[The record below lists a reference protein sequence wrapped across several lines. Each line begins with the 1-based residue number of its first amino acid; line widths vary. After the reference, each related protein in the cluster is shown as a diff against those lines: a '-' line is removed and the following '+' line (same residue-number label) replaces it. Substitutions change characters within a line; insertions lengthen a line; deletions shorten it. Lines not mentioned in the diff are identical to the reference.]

1 MHQTLSIVL
10 LFSYTTANSF
20 ILGLDLSW
28 WDSAD
33 MAFLLLILLLLLILI
48 WLLLVLLMLMMTLS
62 FSESMILLADSFS
75 QEFSRDFRKY
85 DWSLSKSD
93 NWRGFNRNSSA
104 PPSKHLSTIS
114 KFSQSHDFKNCRRK
128 VNSNSK
134 NEARK
139 LTCWFWKVH
148 FLMT

>member
-33 MAFLLLILLLLLILI
+33 MAFLLLILLLLLLLLLI
-48 WLLLVLLMLMMTLS
+48 WLLLLLMLMITFS
-62 FSESMILLADSFS
+62 FSESMQLLADSFS

-93 NWRGFNRNSSA
+93 NWRGFSRNSSA

-114 KFSQSHDFKNCRRK
+114 KFSQLH
-128 VNSNSK
+128 
-134 NEARK
+134 
-139 LTCWFWKVH
+139 H
-148 FLMT
+148 FLKTIMSLASVTK